1 MIPINIS
8 HIGAKLKLNVQRATM
23 LNIGIHITIFLRK
36 MFKVRNK
43 LTLAHDKS
51 QKVIIEKAMAPVPEK
66 RTKVIRAS
74 PIKPPQI
81 REIALVIK
89 TIILKNNP

>member
-1 MIPINIS
+1 MIPIDII
-8 HIGAKLKLNVQRATM
+8 HKGVKLKENLQRATM
-23 LNIGIHITIFLRK
+23 LNIGIHITIFLK
-36 MFKVRNK
+36 KILKIRNR

-51 QKVIIEKAMAPVPEK
+51 QKVITRKAMAPVPEK

-81 REIALVIK
+81 REMALVIK
-89 TIILKNNP
+89 RITLKIRP